1 MLVWHV
7 ETRLH
12 AAHRQFFADR
22 LITWI
27 ACAPST
33 GGDRVLLSGSLDRH
47 LSMDA
52 LAASLV
58 PPTARLAW
66 FGLVLWASWERTV
79 SAFLLSWLAL
89 ADASVARTLLTFVRA
104 GILY

>member
-1 MLVWHV
+1 MV
-7 ETRLH
+7 
-12 AAHRQFFADR
+12 AS
-22 LITWI
+22 
-27 ACAPST
+27 CT

-47 LSMDA
+47 LSVDT
-52 LAASLV
+52 LAASLA

-66 FGLVLWASWERTV
+66 FGLGYGLPGSVQSV
-79 SAFLLSWLAL
+79 PFCSPGMVL